1 MKLHRI
7 EVFPIL
13 MPRGH
18 PDKLCKEW
26 CWHALARNG
35 KKLGWSGE
43 SYTRRAACIAAM
55 VAVTDAHRR
64 GILVRVVDE

>member
-1 MKLHRI
+1 MKVHRI
-7 EVFPIL
+7 EIFAVLHERKFGKI
-13 MPRGH
+13 RR
-18 PDKLCKEW
+18 EW
-26 CWHALARNG
+26 AWHALARNG
-35 KKLGWSGE
+35 RKLGWSGE